1 MMEVSLRQWAQVG
14 NSIFYINTKMTLVLQ
29 KRDVTMDNKFKIVK
43 PLVFKNLP
51 EAKQDCYNSDKTS
64 G

>member
-1 MMEVSLRQWAQVG
+1 MMEVSLRHWAQVG
-14 NSIFYINTKMTLVLQ
+14 NSIFYINAKMSLVLQ
-29 KRDVTMDNKFKIVK
+29 KRDVNMDDKFKIVK

-64 G
+64 D